1 MRHERVVRGSALGG
15 YTTSVQRQFVATA
28 YVFDD
33 EGRVLMLWHPKH
45 KRWLPPGGHLDE
57 NELPEEAAIRECK
70 EETGLDVEIVEGGA
84 DFYGRNRIQGTTMK
98 LPAAMFLENIPA
110 FGGTAEKPA
119 QPEHQH
125 MDFVFVCRRKDPS
138 QPIAPESPDDVVRW
152 FTMDDV
158 RAMGPGEIY
167 ENARS
172 FILSR

>member
-1 MRHERVVRGSALGG
+1 MRAAAVPGSAALSTSIASARGLLAVGGPLVRGHLAVQHREDGG
-15 YTTSVQRQFVATA
+15 QA
-28 YVFDD
+28 
-33 EGRVLMLWHPKH
+33 
-45 KRWLPPGGHLDE
+45 PGGHLDE

-70 EETGLDVEIVEGGA
+70 EETGLDVEIVDGGA